1 MEKKE
6 KKRVYSAR
14 RNKYRKLKI
23 GVLYTVMILA
33 ILTAGIAIGAT
44 VLFKID
50 TIQVVG
56 ESRYDPQEIISLSGV
71 EKGENLITIDTAEG
85 EAAIMSRMPYL
96 ETVRIKRKIPSTV
109 NIEVTE
115 AQAAG
120 CIAYQ
125 NQYVIIS
132 GSGKVLELAQAPL
145 EGVPVIKGAAIKEAE
160 LSEEIVLE
168 DETVLT
174 LISDIETARAAAG
187 LASVTELD
195 LTNPVSPTI
204 TYDGRIIIKLGMP
217 TDLEYKLQTAV
228 AVLTSEDM
236 KTAQRGT
243 LDVSLAADKGRSYF
257 KPEYGTASQ
266 AGTSSEA
273 GVLNTILNTGQPHE
287 PVSCRIAATVTR
299 QGAYSST
306 NTSRAKAVAGV
317 QSEEASA
324 QTAAGS
330 ELSSIPENISS
341 APDASDSGADL
352 ANTGNDGA
360 EPSSGG

>member
-1 MEKKE
+1 MKKKE
-6 KKRVYSAR
+6 KKRVYSVR

-195 LTNPVSPTI
+195 LANPVSPTI

-273 GVLNTILNTGQPHE
+273 GV
-287 PVSCRIAATVTR
+287 
-299 QGAYSST
+299 
-306 NTSRAKAVAGV
+306 
-317 QSEEASA
+317 QSEETSA

>member
-132 GSGKVLELAQAPL
+132 GSGKVLELAQVPL

-273 GVLNTILNTGQPHE
+273 GV
-287 PVSCRIAATVTR
+287 
-299 QGAYSST
+299 
-306 NTSRAKAVAGV
+306 

>member
-1 MEKKE
+1 M
-6 KKRVYSAR
+6 
-14 RNKYRKLKI
+14 
-23 GVLYTVMILA
+23 
-33 ILTAGIAIGAT
+33 
-44 VLFKID
+44 
-50 TIQVVG
+50 
-56 ESRYDPQEIISLSGV
+56 
-71 EKGENLITIDTAEG
+71 
-85 EAAIMSRMPYL
+85 
-96 ETVRIKRKIPSTV
+96 
-109 NIEVTE
+109 
-115 AQAAG
+115 
-120 CIAYQ
+120 
-125 NQYVIIS
+125 
-132 GSGKVLELAQAPL
+132 
-145 EGVPVIKGAAIKEAE
+145 IKGAAIKEAE

-273 GVLNTILNTGQPHE
+273 GV
-287 PVSCRIAATVTR
+287 
-299 QGAYSST
+299 
-306 NTSRAKAVAGV
+306 
-317 QSEEASA
+317 QSEETSA

>member
-132 GSGKVLELAQAPL
+132 GSDKVLELAQAPL
-145 EGVPVIKGAAIKEAE
+145 ERVY
-160 LSEEIVLE
+160 
-168 DETVLT
+168 
-174 LISDIETARAAAG
+174 R
-187 LASVTELD
+187 
-195 LTNPVSPTI
+195 
-204 TYDGRIIIKLGMP
+204 
-217 TDLEYKLQTAV
+217 
-228 AVLTSEDM
+228 
-236 KTAQRGT
+236 
-243 LDVSLAADKGRSYF
+243 
-257 KPEYGTASQ
+257 
-266 AGTSSEA
+266 
-273 GVLNTILNTGQPHE
+273 
-287 PVSCRIAATVTR
+287 
-299 QGAYSST
+299 
-306 NTSRAKAVAGV
+306 
-317 QSEEASA
+317 
-324 QTAAGS
+324 
-330 ELSSIPENISS
+330 
-341 APDASDSGADL
+341 
-352 ANTGNDGA
+352 
-360 EPSSGG
+360 

>member
-1 MEKKE
+1 MEKRE

-96 ETVRIKRKIPSTV
+96 ETVQIKRKIPSTV

-132 GSGKVLELAQAPL
+132 GSGKVLELARRHWR
-145 EGVPVIKGAAIKEAE
+145 VY
-160 LSEEIVLE
+160 
-168 DETVLT
+168 
-174 LISDIETARAAAG
+174 R
-187 LASVTELD
+187 
-195 LTNPVSPTI
+195 
-204 TYDGRIIIKLGMP
+204 
-217 TDLEYKLQTAV
+217 
-228 AVLTSEDM
+228 
-236 KTAQRGT
+236 
-243 LDVSLAADKGRSYF
+243 
-257 KPEYGTASQ
+257 
-266 AGTSSEA
+266 
-273 GVLNTILNTGQPHE
+273 
-287 PVSCRIAATVTR
+287 
-299 QGAYSST
+299 
-306 NTSRAKAVAGV
+306 
-317 QSEEASA
+317 
-324 QTAAGS
+324 
-330 ELSSIPENISS
+330 
-341 APDASDSGADL
+341 
-352 ANTGNDGA
+352 
-360 EPSSGG
+360 

>member
-23 GVLYTVMILA
+23 GVLYAVMILA

-96 ETVRIKRKIPSTV
+96 ETVQIKRKIPSTV

-132 GSGKVLELAQAPL
+132 GSGMVLELAQAPL

-228 AVLTSEDM
+228 DM

-273 GVLNTILNTGQPHE
+273 GV
-287 PVSCRIAATVTR
+287 
-299 QGAYSST
+299 
-306 NTSRAKAVAGV
+306 

-324 QTAAGS
+324 QTASGS